1 MDKDGDG
8 YSSRMGIN
16 LQYLDEGKYTMIFEM
31 YVEDGITVDE
41 LNALGDNISVISNDD
56 IIDGTNAR
64 LITKLNKVFMQS
76 GPFDELNI
84 DIKLKGK
91 TDPHT
96 IIYVVVY
103 GVKGLFDD
111 VSRHLWDRLY
121 YYDKDII
128 EYEASFDMNG
138 KDIKGVNEIGID
150 NLDVEKKNG
159 DN

>member
-1 MDKDGDG
+1 
-8 YSSRMGIN
+8 MGIN

-96 IIYVVVY
+96 
-103 GVKGLFDD
+103 F
-111 VSRHLWDRLY
+111 LWDV
-121 YYDKDII
+121 
-128 EYEASFDMNG
+128 G
-138 KDIKGVNEIGID
+138 KDIQRPWQLKFRICSSKD
-150 NLDVEKKNG
+150 NLT
-159 DN
+159 